1 MRRTHRLFHAP
12 GETGAALLLAAPAF
26 TGLVLFIAV
35 PFLTAAALAFTDLRL
50 GSPLPTAFV
59 GLEQFRRLLHD
70 PEFLRALLN
79 NAVFAA
85 VVVPVQT
92 VLALA
97 FALALNRPLRGM
109 AAFRTLLFMPVVFPM
124 SLVSVVWILLFA
136 PGPDGMLNAVLGS
149 LTLGAWE
156 PVDFL
161 RDPRFALPAIMLV
174 SVWQGVG
181 LQMVIILAGLQAIP
195 VERYEA
201 ATIDG
206 AGRFA
211 QFLHVTLPGLR
222 NTLTFV
228 VLVTTVLAFRLFD
241 QVRIMTRG
249 GPERSTT
256 TVIFE
261 AVRTAFDRQQV
272 ALASAMTV
280 VFFLI
285 VLAVTVIQRRVVR
298 EEREIQ

>member
-1 MRRTHRLFHAP
+1 MSRMRQVARPP
-12 GETGAALLLAAPAF
+12 GEAGAALLLAAPAF
-26 TGLVLFIAV
+26 AGLVLFIAV
-35 PFLTAAALAFTDLRL
+35 PFLTAAALSFTDLRL
-50 GSPLPTAFV
+50 GSPLPVEFV

-70 PEFLRALLN
+70 PDFARALLN
-79 NAVFAA
+79 NTVFAA

-124 SLVSVVWILLFA
+124 SLVSVVWILVLA
-136 PGPDGMLNAVLGS
+136 PGPDGMLNAVLGGV
-149 LTLGAWE
+149 TLGAWE

-161 RDPRFALPAIMLV
+161 RDPRYALPAIMLV
-174 SVWQGVG
+174 SIWQGVG
-181 LQMVIILAGLQAIP
+181 LQMVIILAGLQSIP
-195 VERYEA
+195 AERYEA
-201 ATIDG
+201 AAMDG

-211 QFLHVTLPGLR
+211 QFVHVTLPGLR

-261 AVRTAFDRQQV
+261 AVQAAFERQQV

-285 VLAVTVIQRRVVR
+285 VLAVTAVQRRLVR

>member
-1 MRRTHRLFHAP
+1 MTRRHARGQAP
-12 GETGAALLLAAPAF
+12 TETRAALLLAAPALA
-26 TGLVLFIAV
+26 GLVLFIAV

-50 GSPLPTAFV
+50 GSPLPVQFV

-70 PEFLRALLN
+70 PAFAQALRN
-79 NAVFAA
+79 NAEFAA

-92 VLALA
+92 ALALA
-97 FALALNRPLRGM
+97 LALGLDRPLRGM
-109 AAFRTLLFMPVVFPM
+109 TAFRTLLFMPVVFPM

-136 PGPDGMLNAVLGS
+136 PGPDGMLNALLDS
-149 LTLGAWE
+149 ITFGAWE

-161 RDPRFALPAIMLV
+161 RDPRYALPAIMLV

-181 LQMVIILAGLQAIP
+181 LQMVIILAGLQSIP
-195 VERYEA
+195 TERYEA
-201 ATIDG
+201 AAIDG

-211 QFLHVTLPGLR
+211 QFVHVTLPGLR

-249 GPERSTT
+249 GPEHSTT

-261 AVRTAFDRQQV
+261 AVQAAFDRQQV
-272 ALASAMTV
+272 AAASAMTV
-280 VFFLI
+280 VFFII
-285 VLAVTVIQRRVVR
+285 VLAVTALQRRVVR
-298 EEREIQ
+298 EEREIR

>member
-1 MRRTHRLFHAP
+1 MRQVARPP
-12 GETGAALLLAAPAF
+12 GEAGAALLLAAPAF
-26 TGLVLFIAV
+26 AGLVLFIAV
-35 PFLTAAALAFTDLRL
+35 PFLTAAALSFTDLRL
-50 GSPLPTAFV
+50 GSPLPVEFV

-70 PEFLRALLN
+70 PDFARALLN
-79 NAVFAA
+79 NTVFAA

-124 SLVSVVWILLFA
+124 SLVSVVWILVLA
-136 PGPDGMLNAVLGS
+136 PGPDGMLNAVLGGV
-149 LTLGAWE
+149 TLGAWE

-161 RDPRFALPAIMLV
+161 RDPRYALPAIMLV
-174 SVWQGVG
+174 SIWQGVG
-181 LQMVIILAGLQAIP
+181 LQMVIILAGLQSIP
-195 VERYEA
+195 AERYEA
-201 ATIDG
+201 AAMDG

-211 QFLHVTLPGLR
+211 QFVHVTLPGLR

-261 AVRTAFDRQQV
+261 AVQAAFERQQV

-285 VLAVTVIQRRVVR
+285 VLAVTAVQRRLVR